1 MINNYIIMSDISK
14 TTINMPVELK
24 KELKKIAIDKDTS
37 LSGLILDIINEY
49 VGNEGSNKS
58 NENND
63 DDSSYSY

>member
-1 MINNYIIMSDISK
+1 MSDISK

-58 NENND
+58 NEDNN

>member
-58 NENND
+58 NENNN

>member
-37 LSGLILDIINEY
+37 LSGLILDIITEY
-49 VGNEGSNKS
+49 VGYENKTES
-58 NENND
+58 TQED
-63 DDSSYSY
+63 LY